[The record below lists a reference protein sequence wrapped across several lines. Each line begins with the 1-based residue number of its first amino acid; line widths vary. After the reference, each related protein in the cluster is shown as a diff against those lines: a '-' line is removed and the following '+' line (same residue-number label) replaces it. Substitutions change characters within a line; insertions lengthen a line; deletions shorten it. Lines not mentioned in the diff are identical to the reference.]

1 MLSVSGGGIREI
13 QGLDAVRAMDCVYNV
28 IQVKFPGDSIQGQG
42 GSAQVIAYALLVV
55 DDKDALRKAL
65 DEITMHVHVTGSDG
79 QKMELIHFD
88 VTSVQE

>member
-1 MLSVSGGGIREI
+1 M
-13 QGLDAVRAMDCVYNV
+13 
-28 IQVKFPGDSIQGQG
+28 
-42 GSAQVIAYALLVV
+42 IAYALLVV